1 MHLINSHLFKNTPSG
16 DDVLFTAL
24 VDKATTL
31 GYTLPSA
38 NTLSALNTL
47 IKDMRRIG
55 MIQRLDLFH
64 VYASDLEEETDFR
77 LMNIVNPEMIGTTN
91 GAITWSNQGSE
102 GQGYDGA
109 IPNSLKGWINTG
121 FNPYSGSYNY
131 QLNNASVGAVVYEYN
146 SDKGP
151 IVMGSSNDT
160 TVNNSG
166 TMIALT
172 AAGTSNRLNTATG
185 VATSPA
191 FPINS
196 TGLKCLSRTS
206 NVVTEVNSQ
215 HNKAVITTVS
225 TTVRNENICI
235 HNASVNSLN
244 ATNVWGGQGVSC
256 AFAGASIPYEMAQN
270 FRQVYNKYLRTIG
283 LQQVA

>member
-1 MHLINSHLFKNTPSG
+1 MHLINSYLFQQTPSG

-77 LMNIVNPEMIGTTN
+77 LMNIVNPEMIGTSHNNLIWENKGSQGTG
-91 GAITWSNQGSE
+91 GATQNQG
-102 GQGYDGA
+102 Y
-109 IPNSLKGWINTG
+109 INTR
-121 FNPYSGSYNY
+121 FNPYYGGYNY
-131 QLNNASVGAVVYEYN
+131 QQKNASYGVVLYDNNSTSVNDAV
-146 SDKGP
+146 
-151 IVMGSSNDT
+151 IGSSSNLTGNLTSWNRMSPVDN
-160 TVNNSG
+160 VSHRINNVRGGNNTFLNSVQFSG
-166 TMIALT
+166 
-172 AAGTSNRLNTATG
+172 
-185 VATSPA
+185 V
-191 FPINS
+191 
-196 TGLKCLSRTS
+196 GLKMLSRVNINVEAIS
-206 NVVTEVNSQ
+206 N
-215 HNKAVITTVS
+215 HNIQYGNGDYGS
-225 TTVRNENICI
+225 LQDENFHV
-235 HNASVNSLN
+235 HNAVSLSSLYYS
-244 ATNVWGGQGVSC
+244 TCGVSC
-256 AFAGASIPYEMAQN
+256 AFAGASIPFEMAQN